1 MILALIRPGKR
12 YLVGK
17 SWEEIKADVW
27 IKPQNDTYF
36 FKKSHS
42 YSYAVA
48 IIVQLNL
55 LCEG

>member
-1 MILALIRPGKR
+1 MILAMIRPGKR
-12 YLVGK
+12 HLVGK
-17 SWEEIKADVW
+17 SWEEIEADVW
-27 IKPQNDTYF
+27 IKPQDDIYF

-48 IIVQLNL
+48 IKVQLNL